1 MRSNI
6 IQMLLNASSNK
17 GGGSD
22 PVKPGQ
28 PSSEWTIVH
37 FVFDKRPINV
47 NAISF
52 KDKESSKFYYVRSCN
67 ISSVASTSGYE
78 FACPY
83 GFANLEDFVVYG
95 SYVTADK
102 LPHLAEIGDI
112 DFSTKDP
119 DGRPLMLLIN
129 TADHR
134 KPVYRDEIVKTF
146 ATPYKNTYADKY
158 YDWLN
163 INEIT
168 NPDGTTSSG
177 SFAIITAAINL
188 PASKLDYMTLHVD
201 RDAKYDPS
209 PNWMLIQDQSSDIK
223 DLYNNWKQ
231 TRIYKT
237 DFSKDHLITSGRSFP
252 SFYSATENHGVSF
265 V

>member
-6 IQMLLNASSNK
+6 IRVLLNDSSGK
-17 GGGSD
+17 GGSD
-22 PVKPGQ
+22 PVKPE
-28 PSSEWTIVH
+28 SDWTIVH
-37 FVFDKRPINV
+37 FVFDKKGV
-47 NAISF
+47 GVSATSF

-67 ISSVASTSGYE
+67 ISSVASASEGYE
-78 FACPY
+78 FTCPY
-83 GFANLEDFVVYG
+83 GFANLEDFIVL
-95 SYVTADK
+95 SATDK
-102 LPHLAEIGDI
+102 LPTLAETGDI
-112 DFSTKDP
+112 DFSAKDP
-119 DGRPLMLLIN
+119 DGRPLMLSIN
-129 TADHR
+129 TIDPR
-134 KPVYRDEIVKTF
+134 KPVYRDMAIRIF
-146 ATPYKNTYADKY
+146 AAPYKNTYADKY

-168 NPDGTTSSG
+168 NPDGTISSE
-177 SFAIITAAINL
+177 SFAIITVAINL

-201 RDAKYDPS
+201 RTAKYDPS

-252 SFYSATENHGVSF
+252 FFHSATENHGVSF
-265 V
+265 I

>member
-1 MRSNI
+1 
-6 IQMLLNASSNK
+6 MLHPIK

-28 PSSEWTIVH
+28 PSSDWTIVH
-37 FVFDKRPINV
+37 FVFDKREVNV

-67 ISSVASTSGYE
+67 ISSVASTSENE
-78 FACPY
+78 FTCPY
-83 GFANLEDFVVYG
+83 GFANLEDFIVYG
-95 SYVTADK
+95 SSDADK
-102 LPHLAEIGDI
+102 KIPTLAEIGDI

-201 RDAKYDPS
+201 YRSGESSA
-209 PNWMLIQDQSSDIK
+209 PNWMLIQDQSSNIK

-231 TRIYKT
+231 SRIYKT
-237 DFSKDHLITSGRSFP
+237 DFSKDHLITSGRSFT
-252 SFYSATENHGVSF
+252 FLYSATENNGVSF
-265 V
+265 I